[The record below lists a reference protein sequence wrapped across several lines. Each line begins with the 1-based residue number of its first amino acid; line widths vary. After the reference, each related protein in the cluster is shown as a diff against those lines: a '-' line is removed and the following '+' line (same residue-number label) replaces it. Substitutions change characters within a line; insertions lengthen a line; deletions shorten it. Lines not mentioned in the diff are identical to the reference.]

1 MRTTTTAPARP
12 NVDEMFVVHRVF
24 RREFTAM
31 PDIVRRVEDGD
42 VARAVVV
49 ADYVDLVLGGLHMHH
64 VGEDEV
70 LWPRLLERAAPSTGL
85 VETMQEQH
93 ERVDAH
99 AARVTPLL
107 AEWRHTA
114 SSVRGEQLARA
125 VEGFTAD
132 LFTHLDLEE
141 REVLPLVS
149 QHITVA
155 EWNSLGEHGRDTM
168 SLRRA
173 PLLFGALLEEA
184 DERERA
190 FMLAP
195 LPAPLRVYLE
205 TLGARR
211 YRRWAARVRQ

>member
-1 MRTTTTAPARP
+1 MSTTTVTARP
-12 NVDEMFVVHRVF
+12 NVDEMVVVHRVF

-31 PDIVRRVEDGD
+31 PGIVRRVGDGD
-42 VARAVVV
+42 LARATVV

-93 ERVDAH
+93 ERVDEH
-99 AARVTPLL
+99 AARVGPLL
-107 AEWRHTA
+107 AEWRLTA

-125 VEGFTAD
+125 VEAFTAD
-132 LFTHLDLEE
+132 LCTHLDLEE
-141 REVLPLVS
+141 REILPLVS
-149 QHITVA
+149 QHISVA
-155 EWNSLGEHGRDTM
+155 EWDSLGEHGRDTM
-168 SLRRA
+168 SLRQA

-190 FMLAP
+190 FMLEP
-195 LPAPLRVYLE
+195 LPALLRLYLV

-211 YRRWAARVRQ
+211 YRRWAARVRE